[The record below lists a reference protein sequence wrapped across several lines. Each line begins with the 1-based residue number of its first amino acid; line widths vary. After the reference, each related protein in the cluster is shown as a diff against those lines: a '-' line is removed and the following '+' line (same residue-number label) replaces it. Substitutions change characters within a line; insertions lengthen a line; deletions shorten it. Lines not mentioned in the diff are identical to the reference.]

1 MLKCAVGE
9 VRFLA
14 DLRIIGWTLSHY
26 LSLYCVPVAITL
38 FFTLSGSIKCQLAD
52 HSTIDK

>member
-14 DLRIIGWTLSHY
+14 DFRIIGWTLSHY
-26 LSLYCVPVAITL
+26 LSLYCVPVAITH
-38 FFTLSGSIKCQLAD
+38 FTLSGSIECQLAD